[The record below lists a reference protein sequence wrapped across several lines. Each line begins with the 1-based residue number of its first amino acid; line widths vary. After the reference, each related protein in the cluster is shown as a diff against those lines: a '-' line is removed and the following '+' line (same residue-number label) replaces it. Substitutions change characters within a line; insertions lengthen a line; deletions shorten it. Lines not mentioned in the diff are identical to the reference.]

1 MPLCDT
7 LLYLTISYF
16 PDFLYIFQNIEIILR
31 HLAAYDEQTVIIGAA
46 DDTSFQHIV
55 IRESEIMDSDSDR
68 GILALG
74 EDIVCRKESK
84 AVGTDIIHGGR
95 IFRIRIFELDG
106 AGIVQIHTGVFMAV
120 IDPGS
125 GINDDLKA

>member
-1 MPLCDT
+1 MSHSGT

-55 IRESEIMDSDSDR
+55 IREGEIMNSDSDR

-74 EDIVCRKESK
+74 ENIVCRQESK

-95 IFRIRIFELDG
+95 IFRIRILNLM
-106 AGIVQIHTGVFMAV
+106 VQALFRSIRGYLRRLLILGLVLMM
-120 IDPGS
+120 I
-125 GINDDLKA
+125 